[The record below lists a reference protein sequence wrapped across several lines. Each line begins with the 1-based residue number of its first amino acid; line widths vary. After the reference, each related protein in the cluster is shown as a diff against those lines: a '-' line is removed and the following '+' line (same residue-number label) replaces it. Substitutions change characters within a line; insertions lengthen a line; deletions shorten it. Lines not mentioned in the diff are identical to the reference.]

1 LVKNLDIFTPII
13 DEPKIQG
20 EVAACN
26 VTNDIF
32 AMNVPEINSGM
43 LVFLGIPPN
52 APDYISEGILQGIK
66 HFMETK
72 IDSNIAGGHTIHCD
86 WPLIGGEASG
96 IVDKSAII
104 RKSGVRKGDKLI
116 LTKPLGLQAIMAAY
130 RILKEMPELLENYSK
145 TELQNS
151 IDIAIKVMTESNK
164 NVVKTIHSFRDF
176 EFVHAMSDITGFGLA
191 GHTKEMLQ
199 HSQLSAKITKIP
211 SIKHSKQLSAELGY
225 AFEECRAHETAG
237 GMLMAIAPEK
247 VEEFRNE
254 LSLNRV
260 SNWIVGE
267 IDDKSPSQVR
277 IAQDLKNIEITNY

>member
-1 LVKNLDIFTPII
+1 
-13 DEPKIQG
+13 
-20 EVAACN
+20 
-26 VTNDIF
+26 
-32 AMNVPEINSGM
+32 MNVPEINSGM
-43 LVFLGIPPN
+43 LVFLGIPTN

-96 IVDKSAII
+96 IVDKNAII

-130 RILKEMPELLENYSK
+130 RILKEMPELLETYSK

-151 IDIAIKVMTESNK
+151 IDIAIKVMTESNQ

-176 EFVHAMSDITGFGLA
+176 EFVHAMSDVTGFGLA

-199 HSQLSAKITKIP
+199 HSQLSAKITKVP
-211 SIKHSKQLSAELGY
+211 SIKHSQQLSAELGY
-225 AFEECRAHETAG
+225 AFEECKAHETAG

-247 VEEFRNE
+247 VEEFTNE
-254 LSLNRV
+254 LSVNGV

-267 IDDKSPSQVR
+267 IDNKSPSQVR
-277 IAQDLKNIEITNY
+277 IAQDLKNIEITSY